1 MSTPEDNK
9 NFLEEDIINTKE
21 KSDTIEKFDR
31 I

>member
-9 NFLEEDIINTKE
+9 NFLEEDIINTEE

>member
-1 MSTPEDNK
+1 MSIPEENN
-9 NFLEEDIINTKE
+9 NFLEEDIINTEE